1 MVSREPL
8 GVHRWPDTLSEGVRI
23 GSKCG
28 YTGVSSYSRVV
39 FQMAQNGQ
47 NGQIDRFWDTMEMVE
62 ICHISPI

>member
-39 FQMAQNGQ
+39 FQMVQNGQ
-47 NGQIDRFWDTMEMVE
+47 NGQIHRFQDMVQNGQ
-62 ICHISPI
+62 IH